1 MSLQIQ
7 NIQYAIDAVE
17 LAHRMGCTKF
27 IGAGSQAEY
36 GRFEGLLTPNT
47 PVYPENGYG
56 MAKLCTGQMTRL
68 RCGTLGIRH
77 IWVRILSVYGP
88 FDTPNS
94 MVMSTINKLIN
105 GERASLTLGEQKW
118 DYLYSLDAARAM
130 LLLGEKGI
138 SGKTY
143 VLGGGNVKPLKEYI
157 YDIKDIII
165 EKFGKSGTLG
175 LGDIP
180 YGNKQVMY
188 LGADISELK
197 QDTGFEP
204 KVEFED
210 GIRYILDILYSIKN
224 NV

>member
-1 MSLQIQ
+1 
-7 NIQYAIDAVE
+7 
-17 LAHRMGCTKF
+17 
-27 IGAGSQAEY
+27 
-36 GRFEGLLTPNT
+36 
-47 PVYPENGYG
+47 
-56 MAKLCTGQMTRL
+56 
-68 RCGTLGIRH
+68 
-77 IWVRILSVYGP
+77 
-88 FDTPNS
+88 
-94 MVMSTINKLIN
+94 MSTINKLIN

-210 GIRYILDILYSIKN
+210 GIRYILDILYSFKN